1 MMNKSKNEKGNISLL
16 VMGLMGVT
24 MIMFLVVLSFS
35 KVFAIKEKASTASE
49 QASYAATSVIYEVV
63 MESVEEYDS
72 SLPGKVEEVIDKT
85 LKERIEEKKEEISTF
100 NPFLSEN
107 EAKIEAIN
115 KVISDELNNDDPLNP
130 GLGLGLGLGAR
141 KELLNKILL
150 DNLTSDSTNQRIRSA
165 VSDVIINNDG
175 ILEGTTIEY
184 LDNYQIK
191 VETSARYEALKY
203 DELIPEDKRKLK
215 QKSKGPEIDFI
226 KEVNGWSD
234 YSINF

>member
-1 MMNKSKNEKGNISLL
+1 MISKVKSEKGNISLL

-49 QASYAATSVIYEVV
+49 QASYAATSVIYEVA
-63 MESVEEYDS
+63 MESVEEYDR
-72 SLPGKVEEVIDKT
+72 SLPGKVDEVIDKT
-85 LKERIEEKKEEISTF
+85 LQEKIEEKKEERLTF

-115 KVISDELNNDDPLNP
+115 EVISDELKNGGGPGI
-130 GLGLGLGLGAR
+130 GLGLGVR

-150 DNLTSDSTNQRIRSA
+150 DNLTRESTNQRIRSA
-165 VSDVIINNDG
+165 VADIILNNDG
-175 ILEGTTIEY
+175 LLEGTIIDY
-184 LDNYQIK
+184 LDDYQIK
-191 VETSARYEALKY
+191 IETSARYEALKY

-215 QKSKGPEIDFI
+215 QKAKGPEIDFF
-226 KEVNGWSD
+226 KELNGWSD
-234 YSINF
+234 YPIEF

>member
-1 MMNKSKNEKGNISLL
+1 MTYRAKSEKGNISLL
-16 VMGLMGVT
+16 VMGLLGVT

-63 MESVEEYDS
+63 MESIEEYDS
-72 SLPGKVEEVIDKT
+72 TLPGKVDEVIDKT
-85 LKERIEEKKEEISTF
+85 LVEKIEEKKEELLTF
-100 NPFLSEN
+100 NPFLSQN

-115 KVISDELNNDDPLNP
+115 KVISEELNNGGGTGQ
-130 GLGLGLGLGAR
+130 GLGLGLGVR

-150 DNLTSDSTNQRIRSA
+150 DNLTSESTNQKIRSA

-175 ILEGTTIEY
+175 ILEGTTVEY
-184 LDNYQIK
+184 LDEYQVK

-215 QKSKGPEIDFI
+215 QKAKGPEIDFI
-226 KEVNGWSD
+226 KDLNGWSD
-234 YSINF
+234 YSIEF

>member
-1 MMNKSKNEKGNISLL
+1 MIDRAKSEKGNISLL
-16 VMGLMGVT
+16 VMGLLGVT

-63 MESVEEYDS
+63 MESIEEYDNT
-72 SLPGKVEEVIDKT
+72 LPGKVDEVIDKT
-85 LKERIEEKKEEISTF
+85 LVEKIEEKKEELLTF
-100 NPFLSEN
+100 NPFLSQN

-115 KVISDELNNDDPLNP
+115 KVISEELNNGGGTGQ
-130 GLGLGLGLGAR
+130 GLGLGLGVR

-150 DNLTSDSTNQRIRSA
+150 DNLTSESTNQKIRSA

-175 ILEGTTIEY
+175 ILEGTTVEY
-184 LDNYQIK
+184 LDEYQVK
-191 VETSARYEALKY
+191 VATSARYEALKY

-215 QKSKGPEIDFI
+215 QKAKGPEIDFI
-226 KEVNGWSD
+226 KDLNGWSD
-234 YSINF
+234 YSIEF

>member
-1 MMNKSKNEKGNISLL
+1 ML

-63 MESVEEYDS
+63 MESVEEYDR
-72 SLPGKVEEVIDKT
+72 SLPGKVDEVIDKT
-85 LKERIEEKKEEISTF
+85 LKEKIEEKKEERLTF

-115 KVISDELNNDDPLNP
+115 EVISDELKNGGGPGQ
-130 GLGLGLGLGAR
+130 GLGLGVR

-150 DNLTSDSTNQRIRSA
+150 DKLTSDSTNQRIRSA
-165 VSDVIINNDG
+165 VADIIMNNDG
-175 ILEGTTIEY
+175 LLEGTTIDY
-184 LDNYQIK
+184 LDKYQIK
-191 VETSARYEALKY
+191 IETSARYEALKY

-215 QKSKGPEIDFI
+215 QKAKGPEIDFI
-226 KEVNGWSD
+226 KELNGWTD
-234 YSINF
+234 YRIEF

>member
-1 MMNKSKNEKGNISLL
+1 MISKVKSEKGNISLL

-49 QASYAATSVIYEVV
+49 QASYAATSVIYEVA
-63 MESVEEYDS
+63 MESVAEYDR
-72 SLPGKVEEVIDKT
+72 SLPGKVDEVIDKT
-85 LKERIEEKKEEISTF
+85 LQEKIEEKKEERLTF

-115 KVISDELNNDDPLNP
+115 EVISDELKNGGGPGI
-130 GLGLGLGLGAR
+130 GLGLGVR

-150 DNLTSDSTNQRIRSA
+150 DNLTRESTNQRIRSA
-165 VSDVIINNDG
+165 VADIILNNDG
-175 ILEGTTIEY
+175 LLEGTIIDY
-184 LDNYQIK
+184 LDDYQIK
-191 VETSARYEALKY
+191 IETSARYEALKY

-215 QKSKGPEIDFI
+215 QKAKGPKIDFF
-226 KEVNGWSD
+226 KELNGWSD
-234 YSINF
+234 YPIEF

>member
-1 MMNKSKNEKGNISLL
+1 MTYRAKSEKGNISLL
-16 VMGLMGVT
+16 VMGLLGVT

-63 MESVEEYDS
+63 MDSIEEYDS
-72 SLPGKVEEVIDKT
+72 TLPGKVDEVIDKT
-85 LKERIEEKKEEISTF
+85 LVEKIEEKKEELLTF
-100 NPFLSEN
+100 NPFLSQN

-115 KVISDELNNDDPLNP
+115 KVISEELNNGGGTGH
-130 GLGLGLGLGAR
+130 GLGLGLGVR

-150 DNLTSDSTNQRIRSA
+150 DNLTSESTNQKIRSA

-175 ILEGTTIEY
+175 ILEGTTVEY
-184 LDNYQIK
+184 LDEYQVK
-191 VETSARYEALKY
+191 VATSARYEALKY

-215 QKSKGPEIDFI
+215 QKAKGPEIDFI
-226 KEVNGWSD
+226 KDLNGWSD
-234 YSINF
+234 YSIEF

>member
-1 MMNKSKNEKGNISLL
+1 MTYRAKSEKGNISLL
-16 VMGLMGVT
+16 VMGLLGVT

-63 MESVEEYDS
+63 MDSIEEYDS
-72 SLPGKVEEVIDKT
+72 TLPGKVDEVIDKT
-85 LKERIEEKKEEISTF
+85 LVEKIEEKKEELLTF
-100 NPFLSEN
+100 NPFLSQN

-115 KVISDELNNDDPLNP
+115 KVISEELNNGGGTGQ
-130 GLGLGLGLGAR
+130 GLGLGLGVR

-150 DNLTSDSTNQRIRSA
+150 DNLTSESTNQKIRSA

-175 ILEGTTIEY
+175 ILEGTTVEY
-184 LDNYQIK
+184 LDEYQVK

-215 QKSKGPEIDFI
+215 QKAKGPEIDFI
-226 KEVNGWSD
+226 KDLNGWSD
-234 YSINF
+234 YSIEF

>member
-1 MMNKSKNEKGNISLL
+1 MISKVKSEKGNISLL

-63 MESVEEYDS
+63 MESVEEYDR
-72 SLPGKVEEVIDKT
+72 SLPGKVDEVIDKT
-85 LKERIEEKKEEISTF
+85 LKEKIEEKKEERLTF

-115 KVISDELNNDDPLNP
+115 EVISDELKNGGGPGQ
-130 GLGLGLGLGAR
+130 GLGLGVR

-150 DNLTSDSTNQRIRSA
+150 DKLTSDSTNQRIRSA
-165 VSDVIINNDG
+165 VADIIMNNDG
-175 ILEGTTIEY
+175 LLEGTTIDY
-184 LDNYQIK
+184 LDKYQIK
-191 VETSARYEALKY
+191 IETSARYEALKY

-215 QKSKGPEIDFI
+215 QKAKGPEIDFI
-226 KEVNGWSD
+226 KELNGWTD
-234 YSINF
+234 YRIEF